1 MTSVLPIDCF
11 QEEDRALVGG
21 KAFML
26 SRLMALGL
34 NIRRAV
40 CVSADVYLR
49 YVATTGLRERILLE
63 LNRKPFQDMR

>member
-1 MTSVLPIDCF
+1 M
-11 QEEDRALVGG
+11 R
-21 KAFML
+21 

-63 LNRKPFQDMR
+63 AKPEIFPGYALGRNRTNAAATIM